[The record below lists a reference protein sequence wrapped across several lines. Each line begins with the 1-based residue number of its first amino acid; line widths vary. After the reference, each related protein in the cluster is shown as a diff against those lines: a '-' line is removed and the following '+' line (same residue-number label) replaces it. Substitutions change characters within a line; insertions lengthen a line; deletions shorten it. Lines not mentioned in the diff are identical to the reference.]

1 MTVAHGVVVLR
12 RTLALVVVLAA
23 GCSSDDNSTGDCAV
37 SHETKTITTREP
49 ADDPGLQFK
58 IESCRADIDAC
69 PTLCALAMT
78 QAGINFNQG
87 GGGGVLQPGAPTDS
101 NGAPIGTV
109 SPAVNCD
116 VVFKDGNV
124 EMKVKYDVYNSTVGC
139 PIFVDDGSQGGVAP
153 TTGTGGPK

>member
-12 RTLALVVVLAA
+12 RTLALALVLAG

-37 SHETKTITTREP
+37 SHETKTITTPEP
-49 ADDPGLQFK
+49 AENPGLQFK

-69 PTLCALAMT
+69 PALCALAMT

-87 GGGGVLQPGAPTDS
+87 GGFAEPGIPTDS
-101 NGAPIGTV
+101 NGAPISSV
-109 SPAVNCD
+109 APAVDCD
-116 VVFKDGNV
+116 VTFRDGNV
-124 EMKVKYDVYNSTVGC
+124 SMKVKYDVYNSTVGC
-139 PIFVDDGSQGGVAP
+139 PIFVNDGSQGGVAP